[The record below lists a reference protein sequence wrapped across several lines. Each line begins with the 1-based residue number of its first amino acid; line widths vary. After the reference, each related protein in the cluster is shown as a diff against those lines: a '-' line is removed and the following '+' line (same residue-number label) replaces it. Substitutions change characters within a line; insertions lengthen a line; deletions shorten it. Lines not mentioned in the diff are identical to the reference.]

1 MENKQVQDL
10 LYQALETELGG
21 VEIYRMAILCA
32 RNEELKEEWTKYGE
46 QTERQKEKQG
56 RAAEPHAAVIGRRR
70 GALESSG
77 ARAADETAAPR
88 PPPRPPGP
96 RR

>member
-46 QTERQKEKQG
+46 QTERHVQILREVFDALGMDPAKSFPTPLG
-56 RAAEPHAAVIGRRR
+56 RPISITDNGSAISTLVAG
-70 GALESSG
+70 
-77 ARAADETAAPR
+77 
-88 PPPRPPGP
+88 
-96 RR
+96 